1 MAQSPNVKDVADEVI
16 QDLRH
21 EIKDKIILTTGVS
34 PGSLGATFVEII
46 TRGQP
51 AFLIL
56 AGRDRNKLQRTA
68 NAIESTGSQ
77 VPVRLLLLDLGSLAM
92 VRQSAVELK
101 SWDDVPHIDVLVNS
115 AGIMA
120 TDFALSP
127 DGFESQLATNHL
139 GHFLFTNLIMDKI
152 LRSKSPR
159 IVNISSDGHRLSPI
173 RWADYN
179 FMNGDTYNKW
189 HAYGQ
194 SKTANMLMSVS
205 LAEKLGPKR
214 NVLAFSL
221 HPGVIM
227 TTQLGTHLDWTVDVQ
242 SLRAVDTAMG
252 NAEGWA
258 DFKVKTPQQGV
269 ATYVH
274 AAFDPDLEGHNGVY
288 LQDSR
293 IADPW
298 TDTVKPWAT
307 NPIEAERLWRLSEEL
322 VGQRFSY

>member
-1 MAQSPNVKDVADEVI
+1 MAHSPNVKDVADEVI

-92 VRQSAVELK
+92 VRQSAVELN

-127 DGFESQLATNHL
+127 NGFESQLATNHL

-179 FMNGDTYNKW
+179 F
-189 HAYGQ
+189 
-194 SKTANMLMSVS
+194 
-205 LAEKLGPKR
+205 
-214 NVLAFSL
+214 
-221 HPGVIM
+221 
-227 TTQLGTHLDWTVDVQ
+227 TVC
-242 SLRAVDTAMG
+242 LYC
-252 NAEGWA
+252 A
-258 DFKVKTPQQGV
+258 DF
-269 ATYVH
+269 
-274 AAFDPDLEGHNGVY
+274 
-288 LQDSR
+288 S
-293 IADPW
+293 
-298 TDTVKPWAT
+298 
-307 NPIEAERLWRLSEEL
+307 
-322 VGQRFSY
+322 